1 MCKKTIGASAIGASA
16 IAVAAILA
24 AGCASSNVPTQS
36 EYSGFLK
43 DYSNL
48 QETTDP
54 NGQPLLRYVN
64 PRLNP
69 SNFSAVI
76 VEPITMY
83 PKAEPTAQLS
93 QATID
98 QIRGYGTTCLKQ
110 AIASRVRVVETPG
123 PEVVKLQVAVTGVAS
138 TAEGLKPYQV
148 VPMAFVATMA
158 VNTVAGAPQ
167 QAKLLVEAL
176 GTDSVSGEV
185 LIKAV
190 KTHTGERLQR
200 VASNEPVITFDSVK
214 PIMDDWCE
222 AVSKSVSQFVR
233 PR

>member
-1 MCKKTIGASAIGASA
+1 MRKTIFSGASA
-16 IAVAAILA
+16 IATAALLV
-24 AGCASSNVPTQS
+24 AGCASNNVPMQS

-48 QETTDP
+48 QDTKDP
-54 NGQPLLRYVN
+54 NGETFLRYVN

-69 SNFSAVI
+69 ANYNAVI
-76 VEPITMY
+76 VEPLTIY
-83 PKAEPTAQLS
+83 PKAEPTEQLS
-93 QATID
+93 QATLD
-98 QIRGYGTTCLKQ
+98 QIRNYGTTCLKQ
-110 AIASRVRVVETPG
+110 AIGARVRVVETPG
-123 PEVVKLQVAVTGVAS
+123 PGVVRLQAAVTGVAS

-176 GTDSVSGEV
+176 VTDSVSGEV
-185 LIKAV
+185 LSKV
-190 KTHTGERLQR
+190 VRSHTGERLQR
-200 VASNEPVITFDSVK
+200 VASNMPVITFDSVK
-214 PIMDDWCE
+214 PIMDDWCDS
-222 AVSKSVSQFVR
+222 VSKSVAQFVK

>member
-1 MCKKTIGASAIGASA
+1 MRKTIRAAA
-16 IAVAAILA
+16 IAAAVMLV
-24 AGCASSNVPTQS
+24 AGCASDNMPTQT

-48 QETTDP
+48 QQTSDP
-54 NGQPLLRYVN
+54 NGQTFLRYVN
-64 PRLNP
+64 PKLSPANY
-69 SNFSAVI
+69 NAVI

-83 PKAEPTAQLS
+83 PKAEPSDQLS
-93 QATID
+93 EATID
-98 QIRGYGTTCLKQ
+98 QIRSYGTTCLRQ
-110 AIASRVRVVETPG
+110 AIGSRVRVVEAPG
-123 PEVVKLQVAVTGVAS
+123 AGVVKLQVAITGVAS

-176 GTDSVSGEV
+176 ATDSVSGDV
-185 LIKAV
+185 LSKV
-190 KTHTGERLQR
+190 VRTHTGERLQR
-200 VASNEPVITFDSVK
+200 VTSNMPVITFESVK
-214 PIMDDWCE
+214 PIMDDWCDS
-222 AVSKSVSQFVR
+222 VSKSVAQFVR

>member
-1 MCKKTIGASAIGASA
+1 MSKKAGAAM
-16 IAVAAILA
+16 IAAAVMFI
-24 AGCASSNVPTQS
+24 AGCASDNVPTQTQ
-36 EYSGFLK
+36 YSGFLN

-48 QETTDP
+48 QQTQDP
-54 NGQPLLRYVN
+54 NGETFLRYVN
-64 PRLNP
+64 PKLTPANY
-69 SNFSAVI
+69 SAVI

-83 PKAEPTAQLS
+83 PKAEPSDQLS

-98 QIRGYGTTCLKQ
+98 QIRGYGTTCLRQ
-110 AIASRVRVVETPG
+110 AIGSRVRVVEAPG
-123 PEVVKLQVAVTGVAS
+123 PGVVKLQVAITGVAS

-176 GTDSVSGEV
+176 ATDSVSGDV
-185 LIKAV
+185 LSKV
-190 KTHTGERLQR
+190 VRTHTGERLQR
-200 VASNEPVITFDSVK
+200 VSSNMPVITFDSVK
-214 PIMDDWCE
+214 PIMDEWCDS
-222 AVSKSVSQFVR
+222 VSKSVAQYVR

>member
-1 MCKKTIGASAIGASA
+1 MKISIYAGAASM
-16 IAVAAILA
+16 AASLMLI
-24 AGCASSNVPTQS
+24 AGCASNNVPMQT

-48 QETTDP
+48 QQTQDP
-54 NGQPLLRYVN
+54 NGQTFLRYVN
-64 PRLNP
+64 PKLNP
-69 SNFSAVI
+69 ADYVAVI
-76 VEPITMY
+76 VQPITMY
-83 PKAEPTAQLS
+83 PKAEPTEQLS

-110 AIASRVRVVETPG
+110 AIGSKVRVVDAPG
-123 PEVVKLQVAVTGVAS
+123 PGVVNLQVAITGVAS

-158 VNTVAGAPQ
+158 VDAVAGSSQ

-176 GTDSVSGEV
+176 ATDSTSGEV
-185 LIKAV
+185 LSKV
-190 KTHTGERLQR
+190 VRTHTGERLQR
-200 VASNEPVITFDSVK
+200 VASNMPVITFESVK
-214 PIMDDWCE
+214 PIMDEWCDS
-222 AVSKSVSQFVR
+222 VSKSIAQYVK